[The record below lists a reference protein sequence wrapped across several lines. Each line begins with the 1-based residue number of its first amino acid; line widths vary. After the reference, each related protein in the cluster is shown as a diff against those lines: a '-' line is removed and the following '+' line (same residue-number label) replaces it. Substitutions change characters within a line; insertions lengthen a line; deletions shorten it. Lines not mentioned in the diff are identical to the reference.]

1 MVQFASCAATAR
13 VAALAPPSP
22 HRTPDEG
29 TLLGEDYLD
38 LPVLLLLHV
47 HEGAA
52 EPALVFLHRVRNS
65 TIA

>member
-1 MVQFASCAATAR
+1 M
-13 VAALAPPSP
+13 AALAPPSP
-22 HRTPDEG
+22 YRAPDEG
-29 TLLGEDYLD
+29 TLLGEDHLD

-47 HEGAA
+47 HEGAT

>member
-1 MVQFASCAATAR
+1 MVQLTACAVTAR
-13 VAALAPPSP
+13 MATLAPPSP
-22 HRTPDEG
+22 HRAPHEW
-29 TLLGEDYLD
+29 TLLGEDHLD

-47 HEGAA
+47 HEGAT